1 MAILCLGTQY
11 HVVYD
16 DDDDDEDVFGM
27 VILGSALSYL
37 LIISL
42 LLHFNT
48 VGIIY

>member
-1 MAILCLGTQY
+1 MAILCLGRGY
-11 HVVYD
+11 HAVYND
-16 DDDDDEDVFGM
+16 NDGDEDVFGM